1 MKRRQFMFGMGAGIA
16 SSMPMTAQACQCNT
30 DSTAFSNFT
39 RWSGCQAQFNGRIPE
54 VYSAGSGP
62 SVIILHE
69 VTGADPAAFAFA
81 YRVASRGFTVF
92 VPVLFGSA
100 NHREENLY
108 TALQLTKI
116 CMTRE
121 FTCFDSR
128 RSSPVVDWVRQLGT
142 AVFNEASAHDPTTRG
157 IGVIGLCLTGNFAL
171 AMAADEH
178 LLAPVVCEPALPFAV
193 LAPADVRA
201 SLGLSDQELDALRG
215 RLRGGM
221 DIAAFRFTGDPLVPD
236 ERIATLENLV
246 KASPA
251 KLCGDVNLK
260 PPCVNAHAVFTDDF
274 DPSSTVS
281 IGAFERLIGFL
292 EAKIGQAAHSLP
304 C

>member
-1 MKRRQFMFGMGAGIA
+1 MKRTQFMLGMGAGIA
-16 SSMPMTAQACQCNT
+16 SSAPLAAQACQCNT
-30 DSTAFSNFT
+30 DSTAFNNFA
-39 RWSGCQAQFNGRIPE
+39 RWTGCQAQFNGRVPE
-54 VYSAGSGP
+54 VYSTGSGP

-116 CMTRE
+116 CVTQE

-128 RSSPVVDWVRQLGT
+128 RSSPIIDWVRQLGT
-142 AVFNEASAHDPTTRG
+142 AVFNEAVAHDATTPG

-171 AMAADEH
+171 AMAADPH
-178 LLAPVVCEPALPFAV
+178 LLAPVVCEPALPFAI
-193 LAPADVRA
+193 LAPADTRK
-201 SLGLSDQELDALRG
+201 SLGLSDGELDALRG
-215 RLRGGM
+215 RLQGGM
-221 DIAAFRFTGDPLVPD
+221 DIAAFRFQGDPLVPD

-260 PPCVNAHAVFTDDF
+260 PPCANAHAVFTDDF
-274 DPSSTVS
+274 DPSSTQS
-281 IGAFERLIGFL
+281 QSAFEQLIGFL
-292 EAKIGQAAHSLP
+292 EAKIGKTARSLP